1 MERSL
6 LTRGL
11 AALLF
16 LPGAAWAQEGGFDSA
31 LDEARAAVLAEEWST
46 ARARLDAAEA
56 LAPDAATPLPQDR
69 VGQVWFLRG
78 AVEWRTG
85 RRDLAFA
92 SWRTALAM
100 APELQPDPAVLPDT
114 ADQDVLHALSEEVR
128 SGTEVG
134 LNIPSE
140 TQGGIWVDG
149 RPREQGDSIL
159 LGNHLVQVRCDDG
172 DVRGAWHDY
181 GMPPPDYFVLC
192 GGGSYPGA
200 AKKKTAKSASSSKGA
215 ASSSKS
221 ASASKSASSSKS
233 SSQETRAA
241 SRDEPGRTE
250 VRKGGAG
257 KDIAGATL
265 LVLGAVGGGATFY
278 SWQQTVKTTDIW
290 ERKEKVADGNAELQ
304 VAADA
309 YYDQTMMPWYYTFY
323 GSAAGTAVL
332 LGTGITLVLVD
343 DGGPSV
349 VPLPGGGGMFT
360 WSGSF

>member
-11 AALLF
+11 AALLLF
-16 LPGAAWAQEGGFDSA
+16 PGAALAQEGGFDHA

-56 LAPDAATPLPQDR
+56 LAPEAATPLPQDR
-69 VGQVWFLRG
+69 IGQVWFLRG

-92 SWRTALAM
+92 NWRVALAM
-100 APELQPDPAVLPDT
+100 APDLQPDPAVLPDA
-114 ADQDVLHALSEEVR
+114 ADQDVVHALSEEVR

-134 LNIPSE
+134 LNIPSD
-140 TQGGIWVDG
+140 TRGGIFVDG

-172 DVRGAWHDY
+172 DVKGAFHDF
-181 GMPPPDYFVLC
+181 GMPPPDYFALC
-192 GGGSYPGA
+192 SGGTYPGA
-200 AKKKTAKSASSSKGA
+200 VKKKTAAKSSSKTASSSK
-215 ASSSKS
+215 
-221 ASASKSASSSKS
+221 SASKSASSSKGS
-233 SSQETRAA
+233 ADEEPREERTA

-250 VRKGGAG
+250 KRGGAG
-257 KDIAGATL
+257 KDVAGATM

-278 SWQQTVKTTDIW
+278 SWQQTVKTTEIW
-290 ERKEKVADGNAELQ
+290 EKKENLADQDGDLQ
-304 VAADA
+304 GAADA